1 MTQNICKTFFINLG
15 RRSDRRELIKKE
27 LTDSGLNWEI
37 YEAIETPTFGSL
49 GCCISHLTVLQ
60 IAKERNYDNVL
71 ILEDDF
77 TFLVT
82 REELNDQLSQ
92 LFQELNDNNDN
103 TFDVCMLA
111 YNLIR
116 SKKITSTNNSI
127 TNKVIEAQTASGYIV
142 QKHYYN
148 TLINLFKSAIPLLF
162 VTREHWKYTIDQI
175 WKPLQLKDNWIYF
188 THRIGKQRPGYSDNC
203 ERYCD
208 YKC

>member
-1 MTQNICKTFFINLG
+1 MTQNICKTFCINLG
-15 RRSDRRELIKKE
+15 RRSDRREIIEKE
-27 LTDSGLNWEI
+27 MTEYGLNWEI
-37 YEAIETPTFGSL
+37 YEAIDTPTFGSL

-77 TFLVT
+77 TFVVPK
-82 REELNDQLSQ
+82 EELNKQLSHI
-92 LFQELNDNNDN
+92 FQETNEKN

-116 SKKITSTNNSI
+116 YHPCDNNSI
-127 TNKVIEAQTASGYIV
+127 ANKIIEAQTASGYIV
-142 QKHYYN
+142 QKHYYD

-188 THRIGKQRPGYSDNC
+188 TKRIGKQKPGYSDNC
-203 ERYCD
+203 ERYCE
-208 YKC
+208 YEC